1 MSSVR
6 ASIEIPGRRI
16 AEVEAL
22 WYDRT
27 RWASFVDGLKH
38 VHAVEGPYPDAGARV
53 VWDSF
58 PGGRGRV
65 VERVATYE
73 PRGGQELDVEDE
85 AIRGRQRVRF
95 TALGPS
101 LVGVELELDYALK
114 QGNLFTPIT
123 DALFIR
129 RAQRESLQR
138 TLLRLRRELDAADDE
153 IA

>member
-1 MSSVR
+1 MSTVR
-6 ASIEIPGRRI
+6 ASVEIPGRRI
-16 AEVEAL
+16 AEVEDL

-27 RWASFVDGLKH
+27 RWPAFVDGLKH
-38 VHAVEGPYPDAGARV
+38 VHAVEGPYPEAGARV

-73 PRGGQELDVEDE
+73 PRGGQILDVEDE

-95 TALGPS
+95 AALGPS
-101 LVGVELELDYALK
+101 IVGVELELEYALK
-114 QGNLFTPIT
+114 ARGPFTALT
-123 DALFIR
+123 DVLFIR

-138 TLLRLRRELDAADDE
+138 TLLRLRRELDE
-153 IA
+153 

>member
-1 MSSVR
+1 MSTVR
-6 ASIEIPGRRI
+6 ARVEIPGRRI
-16 AEVEAL
+16 AEAEAL
-22 WYDRT
+22 WYDRG
-27 RWASFVDGLKH
+27 RWPSFVDGLKH
-38 VHAVEGPYPDAGARV
+38 VHAVEGDHPAAGSRV

-65 VERVATYE
+65 VERVVAYE
-73 PRGGQELDVEDE
+73 PRTGQELEVEDA

-95 TALGPS
+95 TALGTTG
-101 LVGVELELDYALK
+101 VAVELELDYALK
-114 QGNLFTPIT
+114 ERGPLTAVT

-138 TLLRLRRELDAADDE
+138 TLLRFRRELGAADDG

>member
-1 MSSVR
+1 VSVVR
-6 ASIEIPGRRI
+6 ASIEIAGRRI
-16 AEVEAL
+16 AEVEDL

-38 VHAVEGPYPDAGARV
+38 VQTVEGPYPDAGAQV

-65 VERVATYE
+65 VERVAAYE
-73 PRGGQELDVEDE
+73 PRAGQTLDVEDE

-95 TALGPS
+95 AALGPS

-114 QGNLFTPIT
+114 QGNLFTPVT

-138 TLLRLRRELDAADDE
+138 TLLRLRRELAVADDE

>member
-16 AEVEAL
+16 AEVEDL

-95 TALGPS
+95 AALGPS

-129 RAQRESLQR
+129 RAQADALRR
-138 TLLRLRRELDAADDE
+138 TLYRFARELQAE
-153 IA
+153 REL

>member
-1 MSSVR
+1 MSTVR
-6 ASIEIPGRRI
+6 ARIDIPGRRI

-38 VHAVEGPYPDAGARV
+38 VHAIEGPYPDAGARV

-65 VERVATYE
+65 SERVVGYE
-73 PRGGQELDVEDE
+73 PRAGQQLDVEDD

-95 TALGPS
+95 SALTAS
-101 LVGVELELDYALK
+101 TVGVELELDYALK
-114 QGNLFTPIT
+114 QRGPFTPIT

-129 RAQRESLQR
+129 RAQRESLER
-138 TLLRLRRELDAADDE
+138 TLLRLRRELDPDHA

>member
-1 MSSVR
+1 MSTVR
-6 ASIEIPGRRI
+6 ARIEIPGRRI

-27 RWASFVDGLKH
+27 RWPSFIDGLKY
-38 VHAVEGPYPDAGARV
+38 VHTLEGPYPDTGARI

-65 VERVATYE
+65 SERVVSYE
-73 PRGGQELDVEDE
+73 PRGGQQLDVEDD

-95 TALGPS
+95 SALS
-101 LVGVELELDYALK
+101 ASTVGVELELDYMLK
-114 QGNLFTPIT
+114 QRGPLTVVT

-129 RAQRESLQR
+129 RAQRESLER
-138 TLLRLRRELDAADDE
+138 TLLRLRRELQDDL
-153 IA
+153 ATTT

>member
-1 MSSVR
+1 MSTVR
-6 ASIEIPGRRI
+6 AHVEIPGRRI

-27 RWASFVDGLKH
+27 RWPAFIDGLKH
-38 VHAVEGPYPDAGARV
+38 VHSAEGGHPAVGAQI

-65 VERVATYE
+65 LERVVAYE
-73 PRGGQELDVEDE
+73 PRTGQELAVEDA

-95 TALGPS
+95 AALGPS
-101 LVGVELELDYALK
+101 TVGVELELEYALK
-114 QGNLFTPIT
+114 QTNAFTPIT

-138 TLLRLRRELDAADDE
+138 TLLRLRRELASDDG
-153 IA
+153 IV

>member
-1 MSSVR
+1 MSTVR
-6 ASIEIPGRRI
+6 ARVEIPGRRI

-22 WYDRT
+22 WYDRA
-27 RWASFVDGLKH
+27 RWPAFVDGLKH
-38 VHAVEGPYPDAGARV
+38 VHAVEGGYPAVGSQV
-53 VWDSF
+53 IWDSF

-65 VERVATYE
+65 LERVAAYE

-85 AIRGRQRVRF
+85 SIRGRQRVRF
-95 TALGPS
+95 AALGPS
-101 LVGVELELDYALK
+101 TVGVELELEYALK
-114 QGNLFTPIT
+114 QANAFTPVT

-138 TLLRLRRELDAADDE
+138 TLLRLRHELAADDE